1 MLATLCAALLAQEPV
16 PASRFQIVNPLSG
29 LPWIRVDSRLAAY
42 GNAQGEARRLGLQGR
57 VLWVDGTANLGLVA
71 SPAGVES
78 LVAQAADIGFNT
90 IVYDVKPIVGRTL
103 YPSKLTD
110 QLLAW
115 RGQSQPAGN
124 DPLRAMSDAARRHGL
139 SLLVCFNAF
148 SEGHSFAKR
157 DENKPDSEFGDPGW
171 GYRHPEFQ
179 TWQYIASPTLRT
191 PGGTVDVHPELD
203 PQSWTAPVALFTKA
217 PSAWPSGA
225 SGVWVDAGGRVGGA
239 WKPGDPVPA
248 GVAVAVGSVPLP
260 STGSRFA
267 LGSRAEFKPISEA
280 QTQIPLMMN
289 PYDDR
294 NVERALG
301 FVREV
306 LDGYDVDGIVFDD
319 RLRFGGLNA
328 DFSPVTRQAFE
339 RRVGRSVKWPD
350 DVYRVTFSP
359 RLQRGIEPGPLF
371 DAWLAD
377 RADRMR
383 AFVRRARAEVDRRPG
398 RLLAVYAGAWYGDYP
413 KYGANY
419 GSGELLAGFPF
430 LTRAYRKAGFGA
442 DLDLLMTGCYYRLP
456 TMLSAMAVGAPV
468 GQTVEAGGV
477 VSNRVAR
484 DTTWTY
490 AGIMLADYYGRPE
503 ALAEALQAAC
513 ATTQGVMVFDR
524 SHRFEEVAP
533 LLKRAFARPRR
544 APHSVP
550 EALAS
555 VRAKRAAA
563 DRQGLRDSPF
573 PILEGAPGAGF

>member
-1 MLATLCAALLAQEPV
+1 
-16 PASRFQIVNPLSG
+16 
-29 LPWIRVDSRLAAY
+29 
-42 GNAQGEARRLGLQGR
+42 
-57 VLWVDGTANLGLVA
+57 
-71 SPAGVES
+71 
-78 LVAQAADIGFNT
+78 
-90 IVYDVKPIVGRTL
+90 
-103 YPSKLTD
+103 
-110 QLLAW
+110 
-115 RGQSQPAGN
+115 
-124 DPLRAMSDAARRHGL
+124 
-139 SLLVCFNAF
+139 LLVCFNAF

-350 DVYRVTFSP
+350 DVYRVSSTPGSP
-359 RLQRGIEPGPLF
+359 TARTGCEPSSAERGPRWTAVPDDSWRSMRAHGMATIRSTGRTMGQESC
-371 DAWLAD
+371 WLA
-377 RADRMR
+377 
-383 AFVRRARAEVDRRPG
+383 
-398 RLLAVYAGAWYGDYP
+398 
-413 KYGANY
+413 
-419 GSGELLAGFPF
+419 
-430 LTRAYRKAGFGA
+430 
-442 DLDLLMTGCYYRLP
+442 
-456 TMLSAMAVGAPV
+456 
-468 GQTVEAGGV
+468 
-477 VSNRVAR
+477 
-484 DTTWTY
+484 
-490 AGIMLADYYGRPE
+490 
-503 ALAEALQAAC
+503 
-513 ATTQGVMVFDR
+513 
-524 SHRFEEVAP
+524 
-533 LLKRAFARPRR
+533 
-544 APHSVP
+544 
-550 EALAS
+550 
-555 VRAKRAAA
+555 
-563 DRQGLRDSPF
+563 SPS
-573 PILEGAPGAGF
+573 